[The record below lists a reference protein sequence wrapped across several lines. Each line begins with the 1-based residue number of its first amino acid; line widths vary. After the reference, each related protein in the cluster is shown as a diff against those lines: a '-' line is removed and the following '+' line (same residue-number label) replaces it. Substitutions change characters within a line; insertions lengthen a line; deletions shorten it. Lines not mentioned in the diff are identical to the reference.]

1 MYNILYS
8 LNGIE
13 TLISKY
19 LISKMLLYP
28 KYRKCF
34 SYNLCFMKKRHS
46 IKFSEKSVKIN
57 YSENYSKRT
66 ENQPNL

>member
-1 MYNILYS
+1 
-8 LNGIE
+8 
-13 TLISKY
+13 
-19 LISKMLLYP
+19 
-28 KYRKCF
+28 
-34 SYNLCFMKKRHS
+34 MKKRHS